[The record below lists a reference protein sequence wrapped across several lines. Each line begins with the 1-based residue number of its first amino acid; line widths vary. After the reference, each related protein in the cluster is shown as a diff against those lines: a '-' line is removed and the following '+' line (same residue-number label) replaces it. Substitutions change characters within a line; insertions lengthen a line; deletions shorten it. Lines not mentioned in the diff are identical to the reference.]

1 MIWRRRYCKNGIVQI
16 RCKNGIIQRWRGN
29 GIMAVIDFERA
40 DHMDC
45 EVCGAEEAQFVT
57 IIEGARLK
65 TCSVCAHMGRIV
77 AAPTAPRPANPDFG
91 NVGSGPGMDA
101 MARGEQAFELVEG
114 YGQVI
119 AEARQR
125 MRLPLAVVA
134 EKLSEKESY
143 LERIEH
149 EKARPMPELA
159 RRIEK
164 ELGVK
169 IIDHDGAGQVSGEG
183 SGKPNFKGPVTLGD
197 ILELELKKKA
207 GKK

>member
-1 MIWRRRYCKNGIVQI
+1 
-16 RCKNGIIQRWRGN
+16 
-29 GIMAVIDFERA
+29 
-40 DHMDC
+40 MDC

-65 TCSVCAHMGRIV
+65 TCATCAHMGRIV
-77 AAPTAPRPANPDFG
+77 SAPTVPRPAKPDFG
-91 NVGSGPGMDA
+91 TVGSGPGMDA
-101 MARGEQAFELVEG
+101 MARGEQSFELVEG
-114 YGQVI
+114 YGTTI

-125 MRLPLAVVA
+125 MRLPLAVIA

-149 EKARPMPELA
+149 EKARPLPELA

-169 IIDHDGAGQVSGEG
+169 IIEEGGAGAPAGEG
-183 SGKPNFKGPVTLGD
+183 PGKPAFKGPVTLGD